1 MVSCSGIQVPCFR
14 HFTWLICRPRDLCT
28 EAQSEQMRIPLLTE
42 AQLGSAAPQSA
53 QTDRG
58 WRDLDLLL
66 LNIFRSGEKGE
77 WRGGGSE
84 RHQGRNSL
92 LLDLSRGNNVSSD
105 VFLSVFSFPL
115 RVFSPSFD
123 WGWSVCGRSF
133 ELLPRS
139 IHVLWNKKRQ
149 MRTFSRFAD

>member
-14 HFTWLICRPRDLCT
+14 HFTWLICRPRDLWT

-42 AQLGSAAPQSA
+42 AQLGSPAPQSA

-66 LNIFRSGEKGE
+66 LLNIFRAGEE
-77 WRGGGSE
+77 RGGEIGQE
-84 RHQGRNSL
+84 QEQEEEEVEVEGDQNSIRPGTACYWTNL
-92 LLDLSRGNNVSSD
+92 GMITVNVSSD
-105 VFLSVFSFPL
+105 AFLSVFSFPL

-123 WGWSVCGRSF
+123 WGWSGLCAQF
-133 ELLPRS
+133 
-139 IHVLWNKKRQ
+139 
-149 MRTFSRFAD
+149 